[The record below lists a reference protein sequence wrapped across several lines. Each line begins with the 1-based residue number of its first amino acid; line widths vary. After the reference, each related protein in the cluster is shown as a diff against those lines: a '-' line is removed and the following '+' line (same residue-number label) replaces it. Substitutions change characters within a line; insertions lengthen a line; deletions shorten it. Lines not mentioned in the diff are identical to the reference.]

1 VKAPGART
9 WEEGVQDQC
18 VTKDLNTLLTALY
31 VLVDDHIVPPRTGRG
46 RQPDLTESEL
56 ICLAVAQVMLGYHN
70 ERRWVRHVH
79 ATPELLEMFPR
90 MLTQSGYHKRLKAA
104 EPLLC
109 NTILTL
115 AMHSPSW
122 FDDMWI
128 TDATP
133 VPCGMSRETV
143 KRSDLAGHAGYGYCA
158 SHSRYYW
165 GLKLYLVCAGDG
177 MPIMWCLANPKIGER
192 EVLAALLDHNHHLI
206 RSGQILLADKGFSGK
221 PFKQLTERMGLDLL
235 RPDRK
240 DETYRNGN
248 LGGVRQWIE
257 SVNQTLKSQL
267 DLERHGGRT
276 AAGVF
281 TRVAQRLLAMA
292 AAIWHN
298 WETGM
303 TSKRSLTA
311 FDH

>member
-1 VKAPGART
+1 
-9 WEEGVQDQC
+9 
-18 VTKDLNTLLTALY
+18 VTNELNTLLTALY
-31 VLVDDHIVPPRTGRG
+31 VLIDDHVTPPRSGRG
-46 RQPDLTESEL
+46 HRPKLTDSEL
-56 ICLAVAQVMLGYHN
+56 ICLAVAQIILGYHN

-79 ATPELLEMFPR
+79 ATPELLDMFPG
-90 MLTQSGYHKRLKAA
+90 MLTQSGYHRRLKTAQ
-104 EPLLC
+104 PLLRKA
-109 NTILTL
+109 IMTL
-115 AMHSPSW
+115 AVASPSW
-122 FDDMWI
+122 CDDLWI
-128 TDATP
+128 TDATA

-158 SHSRYYW
+158 SHSRWYW

-192 EVLAALLDHNHHLI
+192 EVLADLLDHNHHIL
-206 RSGQILLADKGFSGK
+206 RDGQILLADKGFSGK
-221 PFKQLTERMGLDLL
+221 SFKKLTESMGLNLL

-257 SVNQTLKSQL
+257 SVNQTLKGQL
-267 DLERHGGRT
+267 DLEAHGGRT
-276 AAGVF
+276 PHGVF
-281 TRVAQRLLAMA
+281 TRIAQRLLAMA
-292 AAIWHN
+292 AGIWHN
-298 WETGM
+298 WVTGV